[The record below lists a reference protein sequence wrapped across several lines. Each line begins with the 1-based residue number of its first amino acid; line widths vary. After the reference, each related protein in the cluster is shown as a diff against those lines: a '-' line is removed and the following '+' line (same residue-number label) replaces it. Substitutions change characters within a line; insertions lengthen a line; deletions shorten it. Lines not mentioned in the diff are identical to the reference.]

1 MCLAINRRNGMRD
14 LNIKCDALS
23 SVMHFKAEVSERTLY
38 DCEVKCHAT
47 I

>member
-23 SVMHFKAEVSERTLY
+23 SVMHFKARTWDQAIY
-38 DCEVKCHAT
+38 YCEVKYHAT